1 MNQSQPVRCKVKSA
15 ESCLRELMLLVK
27 SWAGKGNPH
36 FFFFFFCLFSFF
48 QSFLRLN
55 VMLEAAV
62 AMH

>member
-1 MNQSQPVRCKVKSA
+1 MQSEIS
-15 ESCLRELMLLVK
+15 REL
-27 SWAGKGNPH
+27 SERAYAPGKKLGWYGKPP

-48 QSFLRLN
+48 QAFLRLN